1 MRILGIAPGLAT
13 MGWGVL
19 DSMGS
24 KNQLVKAGAVITP
37 PDMPI
42 QRRLH
47 SIFLGVKE
55 LIVTYQPEEI
65 VFEELFFA
73 KNITTAMNVSAARGV
88 ALCACADSG
97 LPMYEYTPMQI
108 KQAVTGY
115 GKADKIQVQQ
125 MVKMMLNLPA
135 IIRPD
140 DAADAVAAALTHA
153 ASGRMKEQF
162 LMK

>member
-1 MRILGIAPGLAT
+1 MRILGIDPGLAT

-19 DSMGS
+19 DTEND
-24 KNQLVKAGAVITP
+24 KNRLVECGAVITP
-37 PDMPI
+37 PEEPI
-42 QRRLH
+42 QRRLLH
-47 SIFLGVKE
+47 IFQGVQE
-55 LIVTYQPEEI
+55 LITVYYPQEI

-115 GKADKIQVQQ
+115 GKADKMQVQQ

>member
-1 MRILGIAPGLAT
+1 MRIWGSIPAFAT
-13 MGWGVL
+13 MGWGVV
-19 DSMGS
+19 DTEGS
-24 KNQLVKAGAVITP
+24 KNQLVKCGAVITP

-47 SIFLGVKE
+47 HIFVGVKE
-55 LIVTYQPEEI
+55 LIAVYQPQEI

-115 GKADKIQVQQ
+115 GSADKRQVQQ
-125 MVKMMLNLPA
+125 MVKMLLNLPA

>member
-1 MRILGIAPGLAT
+1 MGIDPGLAT
-13 MGWGVL
+13 MGWGVVETAPRLTLL
-19 DSMGS
+19 D
-24 KNQLVKAGAVITP
+24 AGVVTTG
-37 PDMPI
+37 PDMRFPE
-42 QRRLH
+42 RLH
-47 SIFLGVKE
+47 AIFLRTGE
-55 LIVTYQPEEI
+55 LLARWEPEEI

-88 ALCACADSG
+88 ALCACADAG
-97 LPMYEYTPMQI
+97 LPLYEYTPMQI

-115 GKADKIQVQQ
+115 GKADKAQVQQ
-125 MVKMMLNLPA
+125 MVKMMLSLPQ

>member
-1 MRILGIAPGLAT
+1 MRVLGIDPGLAT

-19 DSMGS
+19 DTENG
-24 KNQLVKAGAVITP
+24 KNRLVECGAVITT
-37 PDMPI
+37 PDMPF

-47 SIFLGVKE
+47 HIFLSVKE
-55 LIVTYQPEEI
+55 LITVYQPEEI
-65 VFEELFFA
+65 VFEELFFG
-73 KNITTAMNVSAARGV
+73 NNTTTAMNVSAARGV

-115 GKADKIQVQQ
+115 GSADKKQVQQ
-125 MVKMMLNLPA
+125 MVKILLNLPQ

-153 ASGRMKEQF
+153 ATNRMTEQV

>member
-1 MRILGIAPGLAT
+1 MRILGIDPGLAT

-19 DSMGS
+19 ETNGGKSA
-24 KNQLVKAGAVITP
+24 LVKCGAIITP

-42 QRRLH
+42 YRRLH
-47 SIFLGVKE
+47 HIYLGVRE

-88 ALCACADSG
+88 ALCACADAG
-97 LPMYEYTPMQI
+97 LPIYEYTPMQI
-108 KQAVTGY
+108 KQAVAGY
-115 GKADKIQVQQ
+115 GKADKMQVQQ
-125 MVKMMLNLPA
+125 MVKMMLNLPG